1 MDIANCIFKEEEA
14 LSATIETELKNII
27 FPNPGSYRSAGNEI
41 KRLSQLFST
50 TKESKHIEEINTILD
65 AVKKHDPSWLRD
77 IYNLAL
83 HEYVYTQVPITNF
96 LAKRIHEEIVHTWP
110 ELKDYN
116 DITPSRIIDLKTG
129 QLESGV
135 FLDYDF
141 VRPFISVGCYHLS
154 QVTSSAPSSTPHTLE
169 PQKLAEIVQQVI
181 HTIQLTVPSTV
192 LWSGEPYE
200 ELDAAMRI
208 TLEKLR
214 KFKETWSDGVNQSK
228 ERVEKILAVPER
240 GLSDEER
247 DLLGVKFEQAVEA
260 IAKTSPA
267 TKAVEDFIGEVMK
280 LQVHSASSSPRTF

>member
-1 MDIANCIFKEEEA
+1 MELANSIFKEE

-27 FPNPGSYRSAGNEI
+27 FPTPSSYRSAANEI

-50 TKESKHIEEINTILD
+50 TKESKYIQEINTILD
-65 AVKKHDPSWLRD
+65 AVKNHDPNCLRD

-83 HEYVYTQVPITNF
+83 HEYVYTQVPITSF
-96 LAKRIHEEIVHTWP
+96 LAERIHEEIIHTWP

-129 QLESGV
+129 QLQSGI

-154 QVTSSAPSSTPHTLE
+154 QVTSSAPSSTPHILE
-169 PQKLAEIVQQVI
+169 PKKLAEIVQQVI
-181 HTIQLTVPSTV
+181 HTIQLTVPRTV
-192 LWSGEPYE
+192 LWNGEPYQ
-200 ELDAAMRI
+200 ELDAAMNI

-214 KFKETWSDGVNQSK
+214 KFKETWSDGVNRSK
-228 ERVEKILAVPER
+228 ERVEKILAVPKR

-247 DLLGVKFEQAVEA
+247 DLLGVKFEQAVEV

-280 LQVHSASSSPRTF
+280 LQVHSSLGSSNTV

>member
-1 MDIANCIFKEEEA
+1 MELANSMFKEE

-27 FPNPGSYRSAGNEI
+27 FPNPSSYRSAGNEI

-50 TKESKHIEEINTILD
+50 TKESKHIEEINNILD
-65 AVKKHDPSWLRD
+65 TVKNHDPNWLRD
-77 IYNLAL
+77 IYSPAL
-83 HEYVYTQVPITNF
+83 HEYVYTQVLITNS
-96 LAKRIHEEIVHTWP
+96 LAKRIHEEIIHTWP

-129 QLESGV
+129 QLESGI

-154 QVTSSAPSSTPHTLE
+154 QVTSSASSSTPHILE

-181 HTIQLTVPSTV
+181 HTIQLTVPRTV
-192 LWSGEPYE
+192 LWSGEPYQ
-200 ELDAAMRI
+200 ELDAAMSI

-214 KFKETWSDGVNQSK
+214 KFKETWSDGVNRSK
-228 ERVEKILAVPER
+228 ERVERILSVPER
-240 GLSDEER
+240 GLSGEER
-247 DLLGVKFEQAVEA
+247 DLLGVKFEQAVEV

-280 LQVHSASSSPRTF
+280 LQVHSASNSPRTF

>member
-1 MDIANCIFKEEEA
+1 MELANSIFKEE

-27 FPNPGSYRSAGNEI
+27 FPTPSSYRSAANEI

-50 TKESKHIEEINTILD
+50 TKESKYIQEINTILD
-65 AVKKHDPSWLRD
+65 AVKNHDPNWLRD

-83 HEYVYTQVPITNF
+83 HEYVYTRVRITSF
-96 LAKRIHEEIVHTWP
+96 LAERIHEEIIHTWP

-129 QLESGV
+129 QLQSGI

-154 QVTSSAPSSTPHTLE
+154 QVTSSAPSSIPHILE
-169 PQKLAEIVQQVI
+169 PKKLAEIVQQVI
-181 HTIQLTVPSTV
+181 HTIQLTVPRTV
-192 LWSGEPYE
+192 LWNGEPYQ
-200 ELDAAMRI
+200 ELDAAMNI

-214 KFKETWSDGVNQSK
+214 KFKETWSDGVNRSK

-240 GLSDEER
+240 GLSDEEK
-247 DLLGVKFEQAVEA
+247 DLLGVKFEKAVEV

-280 LQVHSASSSPRTF
+280 LQVHSSLCSSNTV

>member
-1 MDIANCIFKEEEA
+1 MELANSIFKEE

-27 FPNPGSYRSAGNEI
+27 FPTPSSYRSAANEI

-50 TKESKHIEEINTILD
+50 TKESKYIQEINTILD
-65 AVKKHDPSWLRD
+65 AVKNHDPNWLRD

-83 HEYVYTQVPITNF
+83 HEYVYTQVPITSF
-96 LAKRIHEEIVHTWP
+96 LAERIHEEIIHTWP

-129 QLESGV
+129 QLQSGI

-154 QVTSSAPSSTPHTLE
+154 QVTSSAPSSTPHILE
-169 PQKLAEIVQQVI
+169 PKKLAEIVQQVI
-181 HTIQLTVPSTV
+181 HTIQLTVPRTV
-192 LWSGEPYE
+192 LWNGEPYQ
-200 ELDAAMRI
+200 ELDAAMNI

-214 KFKETWSDGVNQSK
+214 KFKETWSDGVSRSK
-228 ERVEKILAVPER
+228 ERVEKILAVPKR
-240 GLSDEER
+240 GFSDEER
-247 DLLGVKFEQAVEA
+247 DLLGAKFEQAVEV

-280 LQVHSASSSPRTF
+280 LQVHSSLGSSNTV

>member
-1 MDIANCIFKEEEA
+1 MELANSIFKEE

-27 FPNPGSYRSAGNEI
+27 FPTPSSYRSAANEI

-50 TKESKHIEEINTILD
+50 TKESKYIQEINTILD
-65 AVKKHDPSWLRD
+65 AVKNHDPNWLRD

-83 HEYVYTQVPITNF
+83 HEYVYTRVRITSF
-96 LAKRIHEEIVHTWP
+96 LAERIHEEIIHTWP
-110 ELKDYN
+110 ELKDYK

-129 QLESGV
+129 QLQSGI

-154 QVTSSAPSSTPHTLE
+154 QVTSSAPSSTPHILE
-169 PQKLAEIVQQVI
+169 PKQLAEIVQQVI
-181 HTIQLTVPSTV
+181 HTIQLTVPRTV
-192 LWSGEPYE
+192 LWNGEPYQ
-200 ELDAAMRI
+200 ELDAAMNI

-214 KFKETWSDGVNQSK
+214 KFKETWSDGVSRSK
-228 ERVEKILAVPER
+228 ERVEKILAVPKR
-240 GLSDEER
+240 GFSDEER
-247 DLLGVKFEQAVEA
+247 DLLGAKFEQAVEV

-280 LQVHSASSSPRTF
+280 LQVHSSLGSSNTV

>member
-1 MDIANCIFKEEEA
+1 LTGLANSIFKEE

-27 FPNPGSYRSAGNEI
+27 FPTPSSYRSAANEI

-50 TKESKHIEEINTILD
+50 TKESKHIEQINNIFD
-65 AVKKHDPSWLRD
+65 AVKSHDPNWLRD

-83 HEYVYTQVPITNF
+83 HEYVYTQVPITNS
-96 LAKRIHEEIVHTWP
+96 LAKRVHEELIYTWP
-110 ELKDYN
+110 ELKDYH

-129 QLESGV
+129 QLESGI

-154 QVTSSAPSSTPHTLE
+154 HVTSSAPSSTPHILE
-169 PQKLAEIVQQVI
+169 PQKLAEIVRQVI
-181 HTIQLTVPSTV
+181 HTIQLTIPRTV
-192 LWSGEPYE
+192 LWSGETYA
-200 ELDAAMRI
+200 ELDAAMSI

-214 KFKETWSDGVNQSK
+214 KFKETWSDGVNRSK

-247 DLLGVKFEQAVEA
+247 DLLGVKFEQAVEV

-280 LQVHSASSSPRTF
+280 LQVHSASSPPRTF